1 MASILWCPARTG
13 VGEGEGEDG
22 TTADWGLEKN
32 QVY

>member
-13 VGEGEGEDG
+13 VGEDG

>member
-13 VGEGEGEDG
+13 VGEGEDG